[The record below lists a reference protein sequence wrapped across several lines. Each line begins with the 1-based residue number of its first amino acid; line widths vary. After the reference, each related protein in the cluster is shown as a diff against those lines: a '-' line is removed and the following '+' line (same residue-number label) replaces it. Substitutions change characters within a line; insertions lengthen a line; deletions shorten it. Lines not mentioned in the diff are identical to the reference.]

1 MRLLQEPLFQF
12 LIIDALTDRSG
23 HLTAAEELN
32 LSVCFPQRRR

>member
-23 HLTAAEELN
+23 HVAAAGQLN
-32 LSVCFPQRRR
+32 LSVRFL